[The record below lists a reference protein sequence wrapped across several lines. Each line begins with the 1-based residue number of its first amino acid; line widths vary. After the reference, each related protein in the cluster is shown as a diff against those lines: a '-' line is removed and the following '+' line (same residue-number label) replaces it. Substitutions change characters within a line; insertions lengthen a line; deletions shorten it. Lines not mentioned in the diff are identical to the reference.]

1 MIVYAVV
8 DDALLS
14 DFPLGLELE
23 VFIRREDAERFIEE
37 VGGDDPRMAAKLRIE
52 QRELEAGGLNRHGNL
67 NGLLVG
73 SRRGRLVRRR
83 GEP

>member
-14 DFPLGLELE
+14 DFPLGVELE

-37 VGGDDPRMAAKLRIE
+37 VGGDDPGMAAKLRI
-52 QRELEAGGLNRHGNL
+52 RAARARGGRPEPTRQFKWSTCR
-67 NGLLVG
+67 VS
-73 SRRGRLVRRR
+73 SRQAR
-83 GEP
+83 P